1 VRELGKI
8 SSGVLGHLDETRLFF
23 LARLATLFF

>member
-1 VRELGKI
+1 
-8 SSGVLGHLDETRLFF
+8 VLGHLDETRLFF